1 MIQTAF
7 LGDVIM
13 STPIFKAIKSIW
25 PEALVDVLAIPETAS
40 VLKNNPHIH
49 HIYKFDKR
57 KQINKYKS
65 ILPLIYRLSKNN
77 YDIAFSIQSSFT
89 SSLIMYLAGIKNRI
103 GYSRQKLLTKKV
115 QVDRKLH
122 IRDRVLLLIK
132 DFSNQKN
139 DNETLVYP
147 SSEDIKKAKSLI
159 AGSQKKK
166 IALAPGSVWET
177 KKWPERYFKELI
189 QKSSDYSIYLIGGD
203 DDFNLCQ
210 RLINESNH
218 PNMINCA
225 GKISILESCALIK
238 EMNLV
243 LCNDS
248 APLHMANAVKTDV
261 FAFFGPT
268 VKKFGCYPYRK
279 NDKILEIDLDC
290 RPCAKHGGNKC
301 PLNHHNCMQE
311 MKPDYVINEIENYFK
326 TK

>member
-1 MIQTAF
+1 M
-7 LGDVIM
+7 
-13 STPIFKAIKSIW
+13 
-25 PEALVDVLAIPETAS
+25 
-40 VLKNNPHIH
+40 
-49 HIYKFDKR
+49 
-57 KQINKYKS
+57 
-65 ILPLIYRLSKNN
+65 
-77 YDIAFSIQSSFT
+77 
-89 SSLIMYLAGIKNRI
+89 
-103 GYSRQKLLTKKV
+103 
-115 QVDRKLH
+115 
-122 IRDRVLLLIK
+122 
-132 DFSNQKN
+132 
-139 DNETLVYP
+139 
-147 SSEDIKKAKSLI
+147 
-159 AGSQKKK
+159 
-166 IALAPGSVWET
+166 APGSVWET
-177 KKWPERYFKELI
+177 KKWPERYFKELL
-189 QKSSDYSIYLIGGD
+189 QKSSDYSIYLIGGA